1 MVRLV
6 LFLARAPSRSS
17 VDLSKSIKSVV
28 RVPPKFKP
36 GKQLGK
42 DGIIECTQTP
52 PPNRLAALV
61 AIGVLILIGTGA
73 ILGILDVLPKKD
85 VTHQLDA
92 PVLKVQNM
100 PQDAAT
106 VESKPA
112 NADLPATSSSGYPS
126 SLPMQQPLMVEGLPG
141 SPYQPPLTRKPALRR
156 FGTESDARG
165 WRFRRQIY
173 AVAQKPG
180 NARDSKRKWPKAF
193 IMYLEAHPDFL
204 RKILRTSQIASPK
217 TRE

>member
-1 MVRLV
+1 M
-6 LFLARAPSRSS
+6 
-17 VDLSKSIKSVV
+17 KSVV

-36 GKQLGK
+36 GKQPGK

-73 ILGILDVLPKKD
+73 VLGILDLLPKKD

-100 PQDAAT
+100 PQDAIA

-112 NADLPATSSSGYPS
+112 NDDQPATSTSGYPS
-126 SLPMQQPLMVEGLPG
+126 SLPMQHLLIKGLPESSYQPL
-141 SPYQPPLTRKPALRR
+141 LTRKPALRR
-156 FGTESDARG
+156 FGPDSATRG
-165 WRFRRQIY
+165 WRFQRQL
-173 AVAQKPG
+173 ADVARKPDY
-180 NARDSKRKWPKAF
+180 ARDKRKWPKAF
-193 IMYLEAHPDFL
+193 VMYLEAHQDFL
-204 RKILRTSQIASPK
+204 RKILRTSQIASPN